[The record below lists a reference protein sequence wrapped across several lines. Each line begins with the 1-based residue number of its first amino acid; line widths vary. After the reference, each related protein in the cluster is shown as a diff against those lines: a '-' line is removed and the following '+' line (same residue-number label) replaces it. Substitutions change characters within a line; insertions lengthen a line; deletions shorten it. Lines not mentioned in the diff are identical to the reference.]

1 MSHFEN
7 LPTVHVLYENPA
19 WLPPIE
25 RALQAEGFP
34 YELHLVWKGTIDPSK
49 EPPAGIWWN
58 RMSPSSHTRGHGESV
73 ALMREVLAWL
83 ESWGR
88 WVLNGSHALELEV
101 SKLRQE
107 LALRRYG
114 IRSPRTYLAN
124 DRDLLLELAEEFDGP
139 FITKHNQGGKGLGIK
154 LFHSAEQLAEHL
166 DAPDFDPGPNGQIIL
181 QQYIEPA
188 EPYIT
193 RVEIVGGRF
202 LFAMRSNTEDGFEL
216 CPSDACQVPSSA
228 PAVCPIDGD
237 DAGSEAA
244 APKFHPSPLQG
255 NDPLVKQLVT
265 LCMGAGLDQAGIE
278 FIEDRDGERYVYD
291 INGTTNYSSAVE
303 REFGVDGML
312 ETVRYLKHQ
321 VVPRV
326 WAGRLATV
334 SEAS

>member
-1 MSHFEN
+1 MSQFKS

-25 RALQAEGFP
+25 KALQAEGFP
-34 YELHLVWKGTIDPSK
+34 YELHHIWKGSIDPGK

-88 WVLNGSHALELEV
+88 WVLNGSHAFELEV

-114 IRSPRTYLAN
+114 IRSPRTLLAN
-124 DRDLLLELAEEFDGP
+124 DRDSLVELARSFDGP
-139 FITKHNQGGKGLGIK
+139 FITKHNQGGKGLGIQ
-154 LFHSAEQLAEHL
+154 LFYSAEQLADYL
-166 DAPDFDPGPNGQIIL
+166 DSDDFDPGPNGQIIL
-181 QQYIEPA
+181 QEYIQAA

-193 RVEIVGGRF
+193 RVEIAGGRF
-202 LFAMRSNTEDGFEL
+202 LFAMRSNTEGGFQL
-216 CPSDACQVPSSA
+216 CPSDACQVPSKA
-228 PAVCPIDGD
+228 PTLCAIDGED
-237 DAGSEAA
+237 EA
-244 APKFHPSPLQG
+244 APKFSISPLRAD
-255 NDPLVKQLVT
+255 DPLVRQLISLT
-265 LCMGAGLDQAGIE
+265 IGAGLDQAGIE
-278 FIEDRDGERYVYD
+278 FIEDADGNRYVYD

-303 REFGVDGML
+303 REAGVDGML
-312 ETVRYLKHQ
+312 ETVRYLKDQ

-326 WAGRLATV
+326 WTGHLSPMAA
-334 SEAS
+334 AS